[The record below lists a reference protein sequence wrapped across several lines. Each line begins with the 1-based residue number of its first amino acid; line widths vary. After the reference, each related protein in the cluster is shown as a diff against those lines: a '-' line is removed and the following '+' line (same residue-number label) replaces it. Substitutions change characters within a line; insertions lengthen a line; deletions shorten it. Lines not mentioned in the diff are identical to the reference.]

1 MEINKRTELVN
12 KGIKKLANLI
22 RTKRTAI
29 NNGGRL
35 DCYSQFFPPSFPQP
49 CDLVVCQSEQN
60 ILLHQLMMG
69 LAMGLALA
77 NGMFVDVLFQ

>member
-1 MEINKRTELVN
+1 MEINKRTKLVN

-35 DCYSQFFPPSFPQP
+35 DYYSQFFPPSFPQP
-49 CDLVVCQSEQN
+49 CDLVVC
-60 ILLHQLMMG
+60 
-69 LAMGLALA
+69 
-77 NGMFVDVLFQ
+77 